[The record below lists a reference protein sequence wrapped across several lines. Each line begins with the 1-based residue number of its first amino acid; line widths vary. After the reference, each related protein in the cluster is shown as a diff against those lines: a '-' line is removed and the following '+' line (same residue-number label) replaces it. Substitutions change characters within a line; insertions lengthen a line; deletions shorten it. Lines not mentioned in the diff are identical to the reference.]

1 MVFNATYNNI
11 SAMSWWSIL
20 LVEETGVPGEPG
32 ETGVP
37 GEPGETG
44 VPGEPGETG
53 VPGEPAYPE
62 KTTDLPTSSHN
73 VVSSIHRLSGIQTHN
88 VGGDRH

>member
-44 VPGEPGETG
+44 VPGEPE
-53 VPGEPAYPE
+53 YPE

>member
-20 LVEETGVPGEPG
+20 LVEETGGPG

-37 GEPGETG
+37 GEPE
-44 VPGEPGETG
+44 
-53 VPGEPAYPE
+53 YPE